1 MRKIIKREMQQG
13 ADGEIYE
20 FTHFEETVEHADNEL
35 VKNSFRIMRTPY
47 RNQEV
52 EVTDDTKSLIDK
64 ISKGGCL

>member
-1 MRKIIKREMQQG
+1 MKKIIKREMQQG

-20 FTHFEETVEHADNEL
+20 FTHFEETVEHEDDEITR
-35 VKNSFRIMRTPY
+35 SCFRIMKTPY

-64 ISKGGCL
+64 IAKGNCL